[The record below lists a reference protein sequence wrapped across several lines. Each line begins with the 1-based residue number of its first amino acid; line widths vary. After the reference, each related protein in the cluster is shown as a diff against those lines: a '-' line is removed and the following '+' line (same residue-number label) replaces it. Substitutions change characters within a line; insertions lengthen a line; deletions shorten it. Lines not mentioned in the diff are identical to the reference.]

1 MNTWP
6 RAHSGRALWREHLP
20 LGETKVR
27 KPPEAAARGP
37 KSTLGCS
44 TRRVNRLPLPN
55 ILDRLLSARPYL
67 LADGATGTNLI
78 DMGLQSGD
86 APEPWN
92 VEHPDRVEHLHRSFV
107 EAGADIILTNS
118 FGGNG
123 YRLALHG
130 AQNRVA
136 ELNEQA
142 ARIARRVAEECD
154 RPIVV
159 AGSMGPTGELF
170 APLGKLTPEDGRAA
184 FAAQA
189 RALAEGGADLLWVE
203 TLSSREEVEA
213 ALAGAHVTGLP
224 VVCTLSFDTNGSTM
238 MGLSP
243 SEFAALCR
251 TMTPA
256 PHAFGAN
263 CGLGPAETV
272 VGVLNLAGAARD
284 SDVIVAKGNCGIPE
298 YIDGVIEYGGT
309 PELMAQYARLAYDA
323 GARIIGGC
331 CGTTIEH
338 LRAMHE
344 ALSEH
349 TSGARPT
356 GDEVASTL
364 GEISPGGR
372 AQLEGKMH
380 ADTVAVGRRRGSRRR
395 RRK

>member
-1 MNTWP
+1 MSNVLD
-6 RAHSGRALWREHLP
+6 RFL
-20 LGETKVR
+20 
-27 KPPEAAARGP
+27 
-37 KSTLGCS
+37 S
-44 TRRVNRLPLPN
+44 TR
-55 ILDRLLSARPYL
+55 AWL

-92 VEHPDRVEHLHRSFV
+92 VEHPERVEHLHRSFV
-107 EAGADIILTNS
+107 DAGADIILTNS

-130 AQNRVA
+130 AQDRVA

-142 ARIARRVAEECD
+142 ARIARRVAGESD
-154 RPIVV
+154 RPVVV

-170 APLGKLTPEDGRAA
+170 APLGKLTPEEGRAA

-213 ALAGAHVTGLP
+213 ALAGAHATGLP

-284 SDVIVAKGNCGIPE
+284 TDVIVAKGNCGIPE
-298 YIDGVIEYGGT
+298 YVDGVIEYGGT

-331 CGTTIEH
+331 CGTTFEH
-338 LRAMHE
+338 LRAMHD
-344 ALSEH
+344 ALAVH
-349 TSGARPT
+349 TGGSAPT
-356 GDEVASTL
+356 GDAVASTL
-364 GEISPGGR
+364 GEVTPGAR

>member
-1 MNTWP
+1 MRSN
-6 RAHSGRALWREHLP
+6 LP
-20 LGETKVR
+20 V
-27 KPPEAAARGP
+27 P
-37 KSTLGCS
+37 
-44 TRRVNRLPLPN
+44 PLPT
-55 ILDRLLSARPYL
+55 ILDRLLSTRPWL

-78 DMGLQSGD
+78 DMGLRSGD

-92 VEHPDRVEHLHRSFV
+92 VEHPDRVERLHRNFV
-107 EAGADIILTNS
+107 AAGADIILTNS
-118 FGGNG
+118 FGGNRH
-123 YRLALHG
+123 RLALHG
-130 AQNRVA
+130 SQDRVA
-136 ELNEQA
+136 ELNVHA
-142 ARIARRVAEECD
+142 ARIARRIADESD

-170 APLGKLTPEDGRAA
+170 APLGKLTVDEGSAA

-203 TLSSREEVEA
+203 TLSSHEEVEA

-243 SEFAALCR
+243 AEFAALCR

-284 SDVIVAKGNCGIPE
+284 TDVIVAKGNCGIPE
-298 YIDGVIEYGGT
+298 YVDGVIEYGGN
-309 PELMAQYARLAYDA
+309 PELMAKYARLAYDA

-331 CGTTIEH
+331 CGTTFEH

-344 ALSEH
+344 ALVRH
-349 TSGARPT
+349 AGGARPS
-356 GDEVASTL
+356 GDEIASTL
-364 GEISPGGR
+364 GEITPGGR

-380 ADTVAVGRRRGSRRR
+380 AATVAVGRRRGSRRR
-395 RRK
+395 RRR

>member
-1 MNTWP
+1 M
-6 RAHSGRALWREHLP
+6 S
-20 LGETKVR
+20 
-27 KPPEAAARGP
+27 
-37 KSTLGCS
+37 
-44 TRRVNRLPLPN
+44 N
-55 ILDRLLSARPYL
+55 ILERLLSIRPWL

-92 VEHPDRVEHLHRSFV
+92 VEHPERIEHLHRSFV
-107 EAGADIILTNS
+107 AAGADIILTNS
-118 FGGNG
+118 FGGNY

-130 AQNRVA
+130 AQDRVA
-136 ELNEQA
+136 KLNVRA
-142 ARIARRVAEECD
+142 ARIARRVADECE

-170 APLGKLTPEDGRAA
+170 TPLGQLTVDNGVAA

-213 ALAGAHVTGLP
+213 ALAGAHATGLP

-243 SEFAALCR
+243 AEFATLCR

-284 SDVIVAKGNCGIPE
+284 TDVIVAKGNCGIPE

-309 PELMAQYARLAYDA
+309 PELMAKYARLAYDA

-331 CGTTIEH
+331 CGTTFEH

-344 ALSEH
+344 ALARH
-349 TSGARPT
+349 TGDARPT

-364 GEISPGGR
+364 GEITSGGR

-380 ADTVAVGRRRGSRRR
+380 ADTVAVGRQRGSRRR

>member
-1 MNTWP
+1 M
-6 RAHSGRALWREHLP
+6 S
-20 LGETKVR
+20 
-27 KPPEAAARGP
+27 
-37 KSTLGCS
+37 
-44 TRRVNRLPLPN
+44 N
-55 ILDRLLSARPYL
+55 ILERLLATRPWL

-78 DMGLQSGD
+78 DMGLRSGD

-92 VEHPDRVEHLHRSFV
+92 VEHPDRVERLHRNFV
-107 EAGADIILTNS
+107 AAGADIILTNS
-118 FGGNG
+118 FGGNRH
-123 YRLALHG
+123 RLALHG
-130 AQNRVA
+130 SQDRVA
-136 ELNEQA
+136 ELNVHA
-142 ARIARRVAEECD
+142 ARIARRVADDSE

-170 APLGKLTPEDGRAA
+170 APLGKLTVDEGSAA

-203 TLSSREEVEA
+203 TLSSHEEVEA
-213 ALAGAHVTGLP
+213 ALAGAHITGLP

-243 SEFAALCR
+243 AEFAALCR

-284 SDVIVAKGNCGIPE
+284 TDVIVAKGNCGIPE
-298 YIDGVIEYGGT
+298 YVDGVIEYGGN
-309 PELMAQYARLAYDA
+309 PELMAKYARLAYDA

-331 CGTTIEH
+331 CGTTFEH

-344 ALSEH
+344 SLDRH
-349 TSGARPT
+349 TGGTRPT
-356 GDEVASTL
+356 GDEVASSL
-364 GEISPGGR
+364 GEITPGGR
-372 AQLEGKMH
+372 AQLEGRMN
-380 ADTVAVGRRRGSRRR
+380 AATIAVGRRRGSRRR
-395 RRK
+395 RRR